1 MTVAATTTF
10 AAAVWAALGDVRDPE
25 LDEPVTELG
34 FVAECRVDGA
44 GGVTVQLRL
53 PTYFCAP
60 NFAYLMVADAHDVI
74 AAMPGVTSVRIELI
88 DHFASS
94 VINEGVAARSGF
106 VAAFPG
112 EAESEL
118 HSLRADFLRKAV
130 LAGTDRVCR
139 PLLAA
144 GRSLAELGALTL
156 GDVPATP
163 DRARLRARRAELGL
177 PAGDD
182 APLLIDPGTGA
193 AIGIDAVPMALK
205 RARLTRVSVDANSS
219 VCRGLLAERY
229 PLTPRQETR

>member
-1 MTVAATTTF
+1 MTAATTSVAHT
-10 AAAVWAALGDVRDPE
+10 VWAALGDVRDPE

-34 FVAECRVDGA
+34 FVAECRVDSA

-60 NFAYLMVADAHDVI
+60 NFAYLMVADAYDVV
-74 AAMPGVTSVRIELI
+74 AALPGVSSVRVELI
-88 DHFASS
+88 DHFASA

-106 VAAFPG
+106 VESFPG
-112 EAESEL
+112 EAECEL
-118 HSLRADFLRKAV
+118 DGLRRDFLRKAV

-156 GDVPATP
+156 GDAPATP
-163 DRARLRARRAELGL
+163 DRARLRSRRAELGL
-177 PAGDD
+177 PAHDG
-182 APLLIDPGTGA
+182 APLVIDPVTGA
-193 AIGIDAVPMALK
+193 PVDIESIPLALK

-219 VCRGLLAERY
+219 MCRGLLAERY
-229 PLTPRQETR
+229 PTTPRQEV